1 MNSELINNVM
11 KGDILKNGF
20 GELGVVCE
28 ISEDIYIELLEGA
41 DKGHRSDPKY
51 LIMPVRLTV
60 NFLKTNGFT
69 EVDKIIYN
77 EYTLSIKDTAGVK
90 IRLYK
95 DGNEAN
101 YCEVATFTRGNTTR
115 DIQYVHEL
123 QHIFKEFKIDF
134 QWKV

>member
-1 MNSELINNVM
+1 MNTELINNVM

-20 GELGVVCE
+20 GELGVVYE
-28 ISEDIYIELLEGA
+28 ISKDIYIELLEGVN
-41 DKGHRSDPKY
+41 KGQRSDPKY
-51 LIMPVRLTV
+51 LIMPVNLSAS
-60 NFLKTNGFT
+60 FLKTNGFD

-77 EYTLSIKDTAGVK
+77 EYTLSIKDIAGVK

-95 DGNEAN
+95 DNNEAN

-134 QWKV
+134 QWKI